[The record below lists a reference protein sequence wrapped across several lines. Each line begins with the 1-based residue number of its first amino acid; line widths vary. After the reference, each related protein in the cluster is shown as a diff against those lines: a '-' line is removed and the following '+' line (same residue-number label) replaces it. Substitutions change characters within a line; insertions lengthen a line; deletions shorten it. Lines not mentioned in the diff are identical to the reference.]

1 MNMKIDFRAFILAW
15 TIPLVVAL
23 LIISIWA
30 RLSGQFG
37 IAFLQTYNSIHPHP
51 FTAAHPA
58 LLWWEHAVGVLLDL
72 FYAVVDAVIFS
83 GIAALLY
90 NRLSSDPKPPSEV

>member
-1 MNMKIDFRAFILAW
+1 
-15 TIPLVVAL
+15 
-23 LIISIWA
+23 
-30 RLSGQFG
+30 
-37 IAFLQTYNSIHPHP
+37 
-51 FTAAHPA
+51 

-90 NRLSSDPKPPSEV
+90 NRLSSDPKPPSEA

>member
-1 MNMKIDFRAFILAW
+1 MRIDFRSFILAW

-37 IAFLQTYNSIHPHP
+37 MAFLEAFNSIHPHP

-58 LLWWEHAVGVLLDL
+58 LLWWEHVVGVFLDL
-72 FYAVVDAVIFS
+72 FYAAVDAVVFS

-90 NRLSSDPKPPSEV
+90 NRFSRSDQN